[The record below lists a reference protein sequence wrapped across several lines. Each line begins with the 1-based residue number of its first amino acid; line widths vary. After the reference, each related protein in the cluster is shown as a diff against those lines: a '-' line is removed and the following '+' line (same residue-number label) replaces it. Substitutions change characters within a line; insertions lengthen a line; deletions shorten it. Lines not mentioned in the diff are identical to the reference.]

1 MITSSVN
8 PIALR
13 FKGIILAAGAGTR
26 LHPITK
32 VVSKQLLPIYLVFEN
47 HVLPRIAGSSMGV
60 VRGLRLCQELSLLC
74 HIISNDKIQ
83 MTNQIQMRKCP
94 NRQTSDRS
102 NVKHLKSGK
111 NQTSNEIEATS
122 NETS

>member
-1 MITSSVN
+1 M
-8 PIALR
+8 AR
-13 FKGIILAAGAGTR
+13 DIL
-26 LHPITK
+26 
-32 VVSKQLLPIYLVFEN
+32 YLVFEN

-102 NVKHLKSGK
+102 NVKQLKLGK
-111 NQTSNEIEATS
+111 NQTRNETEATS